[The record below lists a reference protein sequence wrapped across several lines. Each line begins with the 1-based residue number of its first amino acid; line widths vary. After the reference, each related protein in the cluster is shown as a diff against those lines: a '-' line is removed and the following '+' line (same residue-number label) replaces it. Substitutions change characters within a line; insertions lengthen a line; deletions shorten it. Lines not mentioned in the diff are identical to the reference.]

1 MKYIVMETFTS
12 YAVLLDE
19 EGRFVKAAN
28 LNYEVGQTVKNPVL
42 MRDES
47 PAKSSKVT
55 MFKSK
60 KGLASVLVA
69 LAAVAFLFVFT
80 RNITQ
85 DPQVTVAS
93 SIYLRINPEVRMDL
107 NDNGEVVDIEG
118 MNPDGKALVEGYEPQ
133 SRDRTTVTT
142 ELIERAIDM
151 GFLTNGDQITFRI
164 DATNEQFQQ
173 YGVELRSTITEYLDG
188 RLSVTIEITN
198 VEDTPP
204 AEQPQETNV
213 PVDDDD
219 DDANE
224 DIDDDDTDDVDDDTD
239 DIDDDTDDADDDT
252 DDIDDDTDDDADDD
266 DIDNTDDN
274 DDNDDDD
281 SDDDDDDDD

>member
-42 MRDES
+42 MRDDP

-55 MFKSK
+55 TFKSK
-60 KGLASVLVA
+60 KGVASILVA

-80 RNITQ
+80 RTITQ
-85 DPQVTVAS
+85 DPSITVAS

-107 NDNGEVVDIEG
+107 NDDGDVVDIEG
-118 MNPDGKALVEGYEPQ
+118 INPDGKALVEGYEPQ
-133 SRDRTTVTT
+133 NRDRTTVTT
-142 ELIERAIDM
+142 ELIERAINM
-151 GFLTNGDQITFRI
+151 GFLTDGDQITFRI

-198 VEDTPP
+198 VEDAPP
-204 AEQPQETNV
+204 AGQPQDTSA
-213 PVDDDD
+213 PVEDDDD
-219 DDANE
+219 MDDDGDDDVDDS
-224 DIDDDDTDDVDDDTD
+224 DIDDDLDD
-239 DIDDDTDDADDDT
+239 
-252 DDIDDDTDDDADDD
+252 
-266 DIDNTDDN
+266 DNTDDL
-274 DDNDDDD
+274 DDDD
-281 SDDDDDDDD
+281 EDEDDDDDDDPDDDDDTEDDDDD

>member
-28 LNYEVGQTVKNPVL
+28 PNYEVGQTVKNPVL
-42 MRDES
+42 MRDDP
-47 PAKSSKVT
+47 PAKPSKVT
-55 MFKSK
+55 TFKSK
-60 KGLASVLVA
+60 KGVASVLVA

-80 RNITQ
+80 RTVTQ
-85 DPQVTVAS
+85 DPSITVAS

-107 NDNGEVVDIEG
+107 NDDGDVVDIEG

-133 SRDRTTVTT
+133 NRDRTTVTT

-151 GFLTNGDQITFRI
+151 GFLTEGDQITFRI

-173 YGVELRSTITEYLDG
+173 YGVELRSTITKYLDG

-198 VEDTPP
+198 VEDAPP
-204 AEQPQETNV
+204 AGQPQDTSAPVE
-213 PVDDDD
+213 VDDADGDDMDD
-219 DDANE
+219 DVND
-224 DIDDDDTDDVDDDTD
+224 DGDDDTD
-239 DIDDDTDDADDDT
+239 I
-252 DDIDDDTDDDADDD
+252 
-266 DIDNTDDN
+266 
-274 DDNDDDD
+274 DDD
-281 SDDDDDDDD
+281 SDDDDTDDDDNDDDDDDDDTDDDDDDD